1 MLLDNP
7 EGRESS
13 TSGSIEMAHSHSLP
27 LALALA
33 GAAAAA
39 GGPVHADS
47 VAELDEIVVG
57 AAHTGVLPTAT
68 LLGRPQ
74 LESARARTSDSAA
87 LLKQLPGISLYGAGG
102 VSSLPAI
109 RGLAD
114 NRVRIK
120 LDGMDLTASCPN
132 HMNPPLSYVD
142 PNAIG
147 SVAVYAG
154 IVPVSLAGDSIGG
167 SIVVE
172 TLAPE
177 LAAPGA
183 TLLRGALGGYY
194 RSNGDAYGAN
204 VAGTA
209 ANEHVSLSYA
219 GALSNAGNYS
229 AAREFKTTT
238 ATGRLGHTLPL
249 DEVGSTA
256 YETES
261 QRLGFAWRRDNHLLT
276 AQVSYQDVPKQLY
289 PNQRMDMLGNE
300 ATQLNLRYSGD
311 FGWGRLAAQA
321 FYETVDHFMDF
332 GPDKRFWYGRASGMM
347 AMNGMPCAPI
357 GGACAAGMPMYSES
371 KTLGLGLVADLDL
384 SDRHLLRL
392 GAEYRGYE
400 LDDWWPP
407 SGAAMWPG
415 TFDNI
420 NDGQRDRFALF
431 GELEMR
437 PAADWLALL
446 GVRYERVDMDTG
458 DVMGYSTAPSAPGNQ
473 ATEALAFNARDR
485 ARTDGNLN
493 LSLLAQY
500 RIDATKRI
508 ELGYAHLV
516 RSPSLYERYTW
527 SSWTMAA
534 IMNNT
539 VGDGNG
545 YIGDID
551 LAPEQADTVALTF
564 AWQSPDE
571 TRAFQATPY
580 YTRVT
585 DYIDAVPYNAATW
598 RPNQFNVLRYANQD
612 AELYGIDVAGR
623 LPLGAGKLGR
633 FGLAGLLG
641 YTRGQNLDT
650 DAGLY
655 NIMPLNLT
663 LTLSQA
669 LGGWD
674 NALEVALVDTKDD
687 LSTVRNEIETPG
699 YALVNL
705 RASYAWPK
713 LRLDFGVENLLDRMY
728 DLPLGGAYVGQGRTM
743 VINPTDGTLA
753 WGTAVPGAG
762 RSFYVGFNLRF

>member
-1 MLLDNP
+1 
-7 EGRESS
+7 
-13 TSGSIEMAHSHSLP
+13 MAHSYSVRAL
-27 LALALA
+27 LALA
-33 GAAAAA
+33 GAAVAA

-47 VAELDEIVVG
+47 VTTLDEIVVRPAQSG
-57 AAHTGVLPTAT
+57 ALPTAT
-68 LLGRPQ
+68 VLDRTE
-74 LESARARTSDSAA
+74 LERARARTSDSAA
-87 LLKQLPGISLYGAGG
+87 LLRQVPGVSLYGAGG

-114 NRVRIK
+114 NRLRIRI
-120 LDGMDLTASCPN
+120 DGMDLTASCPN

-142 PNAIG
+142 PSAIG

-154 IVPVSLAGDSIGG
+154 IVPVSQGGDSIGG
-167 SIVVE
+167 SIVAE
-172 TLAPE
+172 TLVPE
-177 LAAPGA
+177 LAAPGE
-183 TLLRGALGGYY
+183 TLLGGELGGYY

-204 VAGTA
+204 LAATA
-209 ANEHVSLSYA
+209 ANEQVGLRYV
-219 GALSNAGNYS
+219 GALANADNYD
-229 AAREFKTTT
+229 AARDFKTTT
-238 ATGRLGHTLPL
+238 ATGRVGHTLGL
-249 DEVGSTA
+249 DEVGSSA

-276 AQVSYQDVPKQLY
+276 AQVSYQDVPRQLY

-311 FGWGRLAAQA
+311 FAWGRLAAQA
-321 FYETVDHFMDF
+321 FYEKVDHFMDF
-332 GPDKRFWYGRASGMM
+332 GPDKRFWYGPASGMM
-347 AMNGMPCAPI
+347 AINGMPCAPI
-357 GGACAAGMPMYSES
+357 GSTCAEGMPMYTES
-371 KTLGLGLVADLDL
+371 KTLGLGLTADIDL
-384 SDRHLLRL
+384 SARHLLRL
-392 GAEYRGYE
+392 GAEYRGYD

-446 GVRYERVDMDTG
+446 GVRYEWVDMDTG
-458 DVMGYSTAPSAPGNQ
+458 DVRGYSSAPTAPGNQ
-473 ATEALAFNARDR
+473 SAEALAFNAGDR
-485 ARTDGNLN
+485 ARIDGNLN

-500 RIDATKRI
+500 SIDEHARI

-545 YIGDID
+545 YVGDID

-564 AWQSPDE
+564 AWQNPDD
-571 TRAFQATPY
+571 TRALTATPY

-585 DYIDAVPYNAATW
+585 DYIDAVAYDPATW
-598 RPNQFNVLRYANQD
+598 RANRFNVLRYANQD

-623 LPLGAGKLGR
+623 LPLGEGKLGR
-633 FGLAGLLG
+633 FGLAGVLG
-641 YTRGQNLDT
+641 YTRGKNLDT
-650 DAGLY
+650 GAGLY

-663 LTLSQA
+663 LTLTQA

-674 NALEVALVDTKDD
+674 NALEVVMVDTKDH

-699 YALVNL
+699 YSLVNL

-713 LRLDFGVENLLDRMY
+713 VRLDFGVENLLDRMY

-753 WGTAVPGAG
+753 WGTAVPGMG
-762 RSFYVGFNLRF
+762 RSFYVGVNLRF